1 MTDWHQGAVKLRY
14 TVEGTAGPSLVLLHE
29 LGGSMESWDGVV
41 PAFVKDFRVLRYD
54 LRGAGQSEVPAAE
67 YTVEDGHLID
77 LLDLLKATG
86 LKPPYHFVGAAA
98 GAMIAVAF
106 ALKYPE
112 QVGSVTLLAAALSQP
127 DPVRQKEMRD
137 RTDLAMAQGMAV
149 VTDAAL
155 AKSYPDIVRHNK
167 ARFERFRETMLKS
180 DPRGWAYC
188 NYALIKSGLESR
200 LGELKMPVQFLAG
213 THDPLRTPAIIR
225 QMSAKVTGGHFEE
238 IDSGHFM
245 HVQTPAL
252 VAGKVREWIDA
263 RMAAGAV

>member
-1 MTDWHQGAVKLRY
+1 
-14 TVEGTAGPSLVLLHE
+14 VLLHE
-29 LGGSMESWDGVV
+29 LGGSMDSWDGVV
-41 PAFVKDFRVLRYD
+41 GAFEKDFRILRYD

-67 YTVEDGHLID
+67 YSVENGHLVD
-77 LLDLLKATG
+77 LEELLKVTG

-98 GAMIAVAF
+98 GSLVATAF

-112 QVGSVTLLAAALSQP
+112 QTASVTLLAAALGMS
-127 DPVRQKEMRD
+127 DPVRKQAFRD
-137 RTDLAMAQGMAV
+137 RSKLAMEKGMAV

-155 AKSYPDIVRHNK
+155 ANSYPEIVRHDK

-188 NYALIKSGLESR
+188 NYALLNSNLEER
-200 LGELKMPVQFLAG
+200 LGDLRAAVQFLAG
-213 THDPLRTPAIIR
+213 RHDALRTPALVKEL
-225 QMSAKVTGGHFEE
+225 ADKVNGARFEE

-252 VAGKVREWIDA
+252 VAGKMRSWIDA
-263 RMAAGAV
+263 HAGAGAG